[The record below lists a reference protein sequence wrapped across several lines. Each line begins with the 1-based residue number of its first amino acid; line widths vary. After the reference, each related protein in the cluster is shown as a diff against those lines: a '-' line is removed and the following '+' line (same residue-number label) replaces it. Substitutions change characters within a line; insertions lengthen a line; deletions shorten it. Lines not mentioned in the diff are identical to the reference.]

1 MSAAGWDN
9 VPEQPLQEPSVQF
22 KVGEERIE
30 LAMKI
35 EKLKSFMTTNP
46 KFKELDYYQARLL
59 EDQLVAMNS
68 YESILVQRL
77 ILLNK
82 PNQD

>member
-9 VPEQPLQEPSVQF
+9 VPEQPLQEPSLQE
-22 KVGEERIE
+22 KLNEERIE
-30 LAMKI
+30 LSSKI
-35 EKLKSFMTTNP
+35 QRLKAFITMDA
-46 KFKELDYYQARLL
+46 KYKELDYYQARLL

-77 ILLNK
+77 VLLNK

>member
-1 MSAAGWDN
+1 MSASGWDN

-46 KFKELDYYQARLL
+46 KFQELSYKHQCLL
-59 EDQLVAMNS
+59 QDQLLAMNS
-68 YESILVQRL
+68 YESALVERL
-77 ILLNK
+77 ILLNQK
-82 PNQD
+82 NQD